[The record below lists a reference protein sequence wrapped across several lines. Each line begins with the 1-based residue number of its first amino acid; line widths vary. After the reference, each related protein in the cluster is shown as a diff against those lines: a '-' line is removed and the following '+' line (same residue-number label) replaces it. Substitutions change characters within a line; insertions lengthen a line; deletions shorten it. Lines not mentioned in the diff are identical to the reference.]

1 MGYDDVISYC
11 GTSSHY
17 HNYYNY
23 HNNNNRDNFNHH
35 RDNFN
40 YHRDN
45 FNHHSTRNYHRKYSI
60 SWGHQKCMEFGRG
73 TFFYEFYSNVYLF
86 AYMIQNLLTI
96 LLILQCTYYFII
108 ISINNELSYFLWISF
123 CSNQKLLPKCCY
135 DYYCEIK
142 FYE

>member
-1 MGYDDVISYC
+1 MGFLGRTGLLSAVQGRWHLWNQYDDVISYC

-17 HNYYNY
+17 HNIYNHNHHYNNYYNY

-73 TFFYEFYSNVYLF
+73 TFFYEFTLVS
-86 AYMIQNLLTI
+86 
-96 LLILQCTYYFII
+96 
-108 ISINNELSYFLWISF
+108 
-123 CSNQKLLPKCCY
+123 
-135 DYYCEIK
+135 
-142 FYE
+142 